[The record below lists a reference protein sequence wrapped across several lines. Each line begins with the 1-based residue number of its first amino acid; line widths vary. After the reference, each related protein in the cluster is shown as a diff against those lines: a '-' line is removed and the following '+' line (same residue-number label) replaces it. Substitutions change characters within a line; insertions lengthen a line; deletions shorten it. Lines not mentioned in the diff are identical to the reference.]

1 MNNGRGHACLRCWWT
16 TTEYTHDASVLQQ
29 GLRTRNG
36 CCIEESLDA
45 WYLVWTPFALLL
57 YTFCFNSLLWFSYKF
72 TLTGICYLIFF
83 IVVVLLGIS
92 FLILSKV
99 VIGFSAVSELTGS
112 LQLVAILGWGI
123 TYPTLGG
130 YQFTFEQVS
139 LFKGKKKKISWYL
152 INNKKTL
159 CFCFH
164 VKVSNWVSDFPPTVD
179 TV

>member
-1 MNNGRGHACLRCWWT
+1 MFSQQPWIMAEATLAYGVGERPQSTLTTLQFCSRGCGQEMDAASKSHWMHGTWCGRHLHC
-16 TTEYTHDASVLQQ
+16 
-29 GLRTRNG
+29 
-36 CCIEESLDA
+36 CCIHFVLIPC
-45 WYLVWTPFALLL
+45 YGFHT
-57 YTFCFNSLLWFSYKF
+57 NSLSQGFVIWF
-72 TLTGICYLIFF
+72 FF

-139 LFKGKKKKISWYL
+139 LFKEKKKNL
-152 INNKKTL
+152 LVPNK
-159 CFCFH
+159 
-164 VKVSNWVSDFPPTVD
+164 
-179 TV
+179 